1 MAGGLLASSA
11 ILGIILGFA
20 AQRTLGNFVAG
31 LLIALAQPVRIGDRV
46 EYEGAAGVVEEIGL
60 TYTFIRA
67 ADRRRIVVPNEKLAS
82 DTIVNA
88 SIRSRE
94 TFAEISV
101 PVPLAADLDAALD
114 ALARGRRRGAGR
126 VRLRQLARRSRDRHA
141 AGRGIR
147 RSRGRAPRARAPP
160 ARPPAAPGARRLGV
174 SSKRKPKP
182 KPTRRPRRRRRL
194 LVVLAIAIPLAL
206 LALTAAGGAVYFGSS
221 CDLSALQPVR
231 QADSSLVYGA
241 NGSLIGVL
249 PAVEN
254 RTAVARNAISPWMP
268 KATVAIED
276 RRFYQHGGI
285 DPEGILR
292 AFVADV
298 SAGRI
303 VQGGSTITQELVRNL
318 YLSRDKTVQRKVVEA
333 CLAVKL
339 ARAWTKD
346 RILTA
351 YLNDVY
357 YGNHAYGIQAAA
369 ETYFSVPASRLTL
382 EQAALLA
389 GLPQAPSYYDP
400 LHNPVAALAR
410 RDAVLQAL
418 RRSGD
423 VTEAQYA
430 AAVHDRFL
438 HLRPSSAYASREPYF
453 VGYVENL
460 LEQEYGAAT
469 VRAGGLKIYTTVQ
482 PRLERA
488 ATDALSHVLYARR
501 DPSGAIVSI
510 DPASGAIRAMAGV
523 SPEESGSEFNL
534 ATAAER
540 QAGSTFKPIVLAAA
554 VARGMNPWATRYLS
568 APFYYAPLQ
577 WRVRTYDGTYAGPE
591 TVAAATIHSD
601 NTVYARLALDVGPA
615 AIVAMAKRLGVQTQ
629 LQPTPSLALGTAA
642 VTPLDMASVYATL
655 AAGGVYSRPLAIRRV
670 VFPGGKT
677 DAGWGSRSA
686 RGSSRTGSRRR

>member
-1 MAGGLLASSA
+1 
-11 ILGIILGFA
+11 
-20 AQRTLGNFVAG
+20 
-31 LLIALAQPVRIGDRV
+31 
-46 EYEGAAGVVEEIGL
+46 
-60 TYTFIRA
+60 
-67 ADRRRIVVPNEKLAS
+67 
-82 DTIVNA
+82 
-88 SIRSRE
+88 
-94 TFAEISV
+94 
-101 PVPLAADLDAALD
+101 
-114 ALARGRRRGAGR
+114 
-126 VRLRQLARRSRDRHA
+126 
-141 AGRGIR
+141 
-147 RSRGRAPRARAPP
+147 
-160 ARPPAAPGARRLGV
+160 
-174 SSKRKPKP
+174 
-182 KPTRRPRRRRRL
+182 
-194 LVVLAIAIPLAL
+194 L

-221 CDLSALQPVR
+221 CDLTALQPVR

-254 RTAVARNAISPWMP
+254 RTAVVQDAISPWMP

-318 YLSRDKTVQRKVVEA
+318 YLSQNKTVQRKVVEA

-339 ARAWTKD
+339 ARAWPKD

-400 LHNPVAALAR
+400 LHNPAAALTR
-410 RDAVLQAL
+410 RDEVLQAL
-418 RRSGD
+418 RRTGD
-423 VTEAQYA
+423 ITGAQYA
-430 AAVHDRFL
+430 RTVHDRSL
-438 HLRPSSAYASREPYF
+438 QLRPSSAYGSREPYF
-453 VGYVENL
+453 VGYVETL

-469 VRAGGLKIYTTVQ
+469 VRAGGLKIYTTIQ
-482 PRLERA
+482 PRLQRA
-488 ATDALSHVLYARR
+488 ATHALSQVLDARH

-510 DPASGAIRAMAGV
+510 DPATGAIRAVAGV
-523 SPEESGSEFNL
+523 SPGASGSEFNL
-534 ATAAER
+534 ATSAER

-554 VARGMNPWATRYLS
+554 VARGLNPWAVRYLS

-591 TVAAATIHSD
+591 TVAAATIQSD

-615 AIVAMAKRLGVQTQ
+615 AIAEMAKRLGVQSQ
-629 LQPTPSLALGTAA
+629 LQPTPSLALGTDA

-670 VFPGGKT
+670 VFSAGKT
-677 DAGWGSRSA
+677 DSNWGQPQRTRVIPDWVASTVTRVLEENMLHGTGVGAHLPGRVDAGKTGTTDDYADAWFAGYTPSLEATVWMGYPRAEIPMLDVHGGAVSGPTLPATAWRLFMGRALEGTASTDFPPAVSPA
-686 RGSSRTGSRRR
+686 RFAPWTGQYAYRVTTSPSG

>member
-1 MAGGLLASSA
+1 MS
-11 ILGIILGFA
+11 
-20 AQRTLGNFVAG
+20 
-31 LLIALAQPVRIGDRV
+31 P
-46 EYEGAAGVVEEIGL
+46 
-60 TYTFIRA
+60 
-67 ADRRRIVVPNEKLAS
+67 
-82 DTIVNA
+82 
-88 SIRSRE
+88 
-94 TFAEISV
+94 
-101 PVPLAADLDAALD
+101 
-114 ALARGRRRGAGR
+114 
-126 VRLRQLARRSRDRHA
+126 
-141 AGRGIR
+141 
-147 RSRGRAPRARAPP
+147 
-160 ARPPAAPGARRLGV
+160 
-174 SSKRKPKP
+174 KRKPKP
-182 KPTRRPRRRRRL
+182 KRRPRRRRRL
-194 LVVLAIAIPLAL
+194 LVALALAIPLAL

-221 CDLSALQPVR
+221 CDLSALRPVR
-231 QADSSLVYGA
+231 QTDSSLVYGA

-254 RTAVARNAISPWMP
+254 RTAVAQNAISSWMP

-298 SAGRI
+298 SAGHI

-318 YLSRDKTVQRKVVEA
+318 YLSREKTVQRKVVEA

-339 ARAWTKD
+339 ARAWPKD

-389 GLPQAPSYYDP
+389 GLPQAPSYFDP
-400 LHNPVAALAR
+400 LHNPVAAGVR
-410 RDAVLQAL
+410 RAEVLRAL
-418 RRSGD
+418 RRSGEI
-423 VTEAQYA
+423 TNARYT
-430 AAVHDRFL
+430 AAVRDRSL
-438 HLRPSSAYASREPYF
+438 HLRPSPAYGSREPYF

-469 VRAGGLKIYTTVQ
+469 VRAGGLKIYTTIR
-482 PRLERA
+482 PRLQRA
-488 ATDALSHVLYARR
+488 ATHALSQVLYARR
-501 DPSGAIVSI
+501 DPAGAIVSI
-510 DPASGAIRAMAGV
+510 DPATGAIRAMAAVRPGT
-523 SPEESGSEFNL
+523 PGNEFNL
-534 ATAAER
+534 ATTAER

-554 VARGMNPWATRYLS
+554 VAQGMNPWATRYVS

-577 WRVRTYDGTYAGPE
+577 WRVRTYDGLYAGPE

-601 NTVYARLALDVGPA
+601 NTVYARLALDVGPS
-615 AIVAMAKRLGVQTQ
+615 AIVAMAQKLGVQTQ
-629 LQPTPSLALGTAA
+629 LQPTPSLALGTGA

-677 DAGWGSRSA
+677 DAGWGQPQRTRVIPDWVAATVTRVLEENMLHGTGVGAHVPGRTDAGKTGTTDDYADAWFCGYTSGLEATVWIGYPRAEVPMLDVHGAAVSGPTLPATAWRLYMERALDGSA
-686 RGSSRTGSRRR
+686 NTAFPAPLSPAQFSIWTGQYAYRVTASP

>member
-1 MAGGLLASSA
+1 
-11 ILGIILGFA
+11 
-20 AQRTLGNFVAG
+20 
-31 LLIALAQPVRIGDRV
+31 
-46 EYEGAAGVVEEIGL
+46 
-60 TYTFIRA
+60 
-67 ADRRRIVVPNEKLAS
+67 
-82 DTIVNA
+82 
-88 SIRSRE
+88 
-94 TFAEISV
+94 
-101 PVPLAADLDAALD
+101 
-114 ALARGRRRGAGR
+114 
-126 VRLRQLARRSRDRHA
+126 
-141 AGRGIR
+141 
-147 RSRGRAPRARAPP
+147 
-160 ARPPAAPGARRLGV
+160 
-174 SSKRKPKP
+174 
-182 KPTRRPRRRRRL
+182 
-194 LVVLAIAIPLAL
+194 L

-254 RTAVARNAISPWMP
+254 RTAVVQDAISPWMP

-318 YLSRDKTVQRKVVEA
+318 YLSQNKTVQRKVVEA

-339 ARAWTKD
+339 ARAWPKD

-400 LHNPVAALAR
+400 LHNPAAALTR

-418 RRSGD
+418 RRSGNI
-423 VTEAQYA
+423 TEAQYA
-430 AAVHDRFL
+430 VAVHDRSL
-438 HLRPSSAYASREPYF
+438 QLRPSSAYGSREPYF
-453 VGYVENL
+453 VGYVETL

-469 VRAGGLKIYTTVQ
+469 VRAGGLKIYTTIQ
-482 PRLERA
+482 PRLQRA
-488 ATDALSHVLYARR
+488 ATHALSQVLDARH

-510 DPASGAIRAMAGV
+510 DPATGAIRAMAGV
-523 SPEESGSEFNL
+523 SPGASGSEFNL
-534 ATAAER
+534 ATSAER
-540 QAGSTFKPIVLAAA
+540 QAGSTFKSIVLAEA
-554 VARGMNPWATRYLS
+554 VARGLNPWAVRYLS
-568 APFYYAPLQ
+568 APFYYPPLQ

-591 TVAAATIHSD
+591 TVAAATIQSD

-615 AIVAMAKRLGVQTQ
+615 AIAEMAKRLGVQSQ
-629 LQPTPSLALGTAA
+629 LQPTPSLALGTDA

-670 VFPGGKT
+670 VFSAGKT
-677 DAGWGSRSA
+677 DSNWGQPQRTRVIPDWVASTVTRVLEENMLHGTGVGAHLPGRVDAGKTGTTDNYADAWFAGYTPSLEATVWMGYPRAEIPMLDVHGGAVSGPTLPATAWRLFMERALEGTASTDFPPAVSPA
-686 RGSSRTGSRRR
+686 RFAPWTGQYAYRVTTSPSG